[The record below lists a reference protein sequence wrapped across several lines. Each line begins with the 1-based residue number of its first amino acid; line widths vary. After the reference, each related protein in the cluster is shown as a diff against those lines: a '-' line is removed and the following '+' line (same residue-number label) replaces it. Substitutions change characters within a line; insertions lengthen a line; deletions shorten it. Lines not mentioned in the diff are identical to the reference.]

1 MPKILFVC
9 LGNICRSPAAQ
20 VVFEDLLQPRNIA
33 DMVTVDSAGASV
45 YHAGEPPCAAM
56 QRAAQRRGLEMSH
69 LRARQV
75 HPSDFERFDYIYA
88 MDRANLQDLLWMAP
102 PEHHHKIELF
112 LAYAPDLGPD
122 VPDPYYGGRDQA
134 ERVLDIIEDGAL
146 ALLEHLL
153 KTEIC
158 P

>member
-9 LGNICRSPAAQ
+9 LGNICRSPTAQ
-20 VVFEDLLQPRNIA
+20 AVFEDLLQPRNIA
-33 DMVTVDSAGASV
+33 DMVTVGSAGTSV
-45 YHAGEPPCAAM
+45 YHAGEPPCDVM

-75 HPSDFERFDYIYA
+75 NPSDFERFDYIYV
-88 MDRANLQDLLWMAP
+88 MDRANLQALLGMAP
-102 PEHHHKIELF
+102 PEHHHKIALF

-122 VPDPYYGGRDQA
+122 VPDPYYGGRNQA
-134 ERVLDIIEDGAL
+134 ERVFDIIEEGAL

-153 KTEIC
+153 KKEIC